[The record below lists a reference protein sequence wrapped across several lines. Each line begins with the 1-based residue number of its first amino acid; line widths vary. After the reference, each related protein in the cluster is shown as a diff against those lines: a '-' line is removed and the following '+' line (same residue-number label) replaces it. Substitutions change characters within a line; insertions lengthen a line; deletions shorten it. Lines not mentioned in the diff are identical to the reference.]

1 MCLEI
6 RPRHQ
11 TCWLGDLKAGF
22 RGIRELCK
30 PIKFVIQDPVIKMER
45 VAVHCSCSRKFS
57 PKNLSASL
65 YYAKRLHLLEDM
77 YETLKN
83 LGAPRSQVFA
93 NKSPPP
99 IQPAQSSKI
108 SGANMGNI
116 NRETTQSKIRQIRE
130 SQGMTRRRLAEDVG
144 ISENYIYKIENG
156 LKTPT
161 LITLHKIAGALQVK
175 PSVLLDLPL
184 QDLKADMS
192 QLVLRLE
199 EAKTSSSKKNSD

>member
-1 MCLEI
+1 MINPIHHGLLRVSQRIAEHDAQFSMCLEI

-65 YYAKRLHLLEDM
+65 HYAKRLYLLEDM

-83 LGAPRSQVFA
+83 LGGPRSQVFA
-93 NKSPPP
+93 NKSPP
-99 IQPAQSSKI
+99 A
-108 SGANMGNI
+108 
-116 NRETTQSKIRQIRE
+116 
-130 SQGMTRRRLAEDVG
+130 
-144 ISENYIYKIENG
+144 YIASTEF
-156 LKTPT
+156 
-161 LITLHKIAGALQVK
+161 
-175 PSVLLDLPL
+175 
-184 QDLKADMS
+184 
-192 QLVLRLE
+192 
-199 EAKTSSSKKNSD
+199 KNFRGKYGQYQ

>member
-1 MCLEI
+1 
-6 RPRHQ
+6 
-11 TCWLGDLKAGF
+11 
-22 RGIRELCK
+22 
-30 PIKFVIQDPVIKMER
+30 
-45 VAVHCSCSRKFS
+45 
-57 PKNLSASL
+57 
-65 YYAKRLHLLEDM
+65 
-77 YETLKN
+77 
-83 LGAPRSQVFA
+83 
-93 NKSPPP
+93 
-99 IQPAQSSKI
+99 
-108 SGANMGNI
+108 MGNI

-184 QDLKADMS
+184 QDLKADML